1 MLDNLSNGIL
11 IFSLSGC
18 GDNSQMRGAVGAK
31 ASQVGSG
38 APGASGVP
46 GVLGQGSPSSWL
58 LLSSVQTDGPYSYV
72 WGPTVIIFSILA
84 KV

>member
-38 APGASGVP
+38 APGASGVS
-46 GVLGQGSPSSWL
+46 GVLGQGSPSS
-58 LLSSVQTDGPYSYV
+58 
-72 WGPTVIIFSILA
+72 
-84 KV
+84 